1 MGRWQPDSR
10 GRLQE
15 AALALYSERGFD
27 QTTAAQIAA
36 RAGLTERTF
45 FRHFADKRE
54 VLFGGSA
61 LLQERIVA
69 GVAGAPGADGPLDAV
84 SWGLDAAAAMLG
96 EFRRDLSRQRQAV
109 IAANPE
115 LRERE
120 LAKLD
125 DYAAAVAAALRQR
138 GVSEPQA
145 TLAAEAGMTVL
156 RVAIQRWAS
165 GDDEP
170 RPRRHHARLRRRA
183 AGGSDRRLSPPETMR
198 QFVVMA
204 KPVGP
209 VCNLACPYCYYLGK
223 RDLFPADEH
232 YQMTDEVLEAFVASF
247 TQASPGPVVHFVWHG
262 GEPTLAGVAFYRRA
276 VELQRRYLPDGWSC
290 LNSLQTNGTLLDQKW
305 CAFLAEERFA
315 VGISIDGPGALHDTS
330 RRGPPRSPHPRSLH
344 AGVPCAA
351 GAWGRPRRA
360 LHGK

>member
-15 AALALYSERGFD
+15 AALALYSESGFD

-69 GVAGAPGADGPLDAV
+69 GVIGAAPEDGPLDAV
-84 SWGLDAAAAMLG
+84 ACGLAAAATMLG
-96 EFRRDLSRQRQAV
+96 EFRQDLSRQRQAV

-120 LAKLD
+120 LAKLA
-125 DYAAAVAAALRQR
+125 DYAAAVAVALRQR

-156 RVAIQRWAS
+156 RVAMQRWA
-165 GDDEP
+165 
-170 RPRRHHARLRRRA
+170 
-183 AGGSDRRLSPPETMR
+183 GGKDGPDLSVIMR
-198 QFVVMA
+198 
-204 KPVGP
+204 
-209 VCNLACPYCYYLGK
+209 
-223 RDLFPADEH
+223 DS
-232 YQMTDEVLEAFVASF
+232 VA
-247 TQASPGPVVHFVWHG
+247 
-262 GEPTLAGVAFYRRA
+262 ELRA
-276 VELQRRYLPDGWSC
+276 V
-290 LNSLQTNGTLLDQKW
+290 
-305 CAFLAEERFA
+305 
-315 VGISIDGPGALHDTS
+315 
-330 RRGPPRSPHPRSLH
+330 
-344 AGVPCAA
+344 AA
-351 GAWGRPRRA
+351 RP
-360 LHGK
+360 